1 MPRCDFAMK
10 LILRDAGFLST
21 ALARYR
27 IDYCRI
33 KYRNGKLN
41 ESKRAARQNETG
53 QIGNARPNGRQRT
66 RERAMPA
73 APAQSIE
80 HQQAAELIRGF
91 DLGRL
96 SPAFLNDPYPTYAAL
111 RERAPIHH
119 LPDGSFFLTR
129 YDDVAQVYRDTSTWS
144 SDKKIDFRPAFADS
158 LLYEH
163 HTTSLVFN
171 DPPMH
176 TRVRKL
182 LAPVFTPRALK
193 AIEPRIEDLVERL
206 PDTATRAGP
215 VDLIEDYAAAI
226 PLQLIGDLLGVPQH
240 ERGPLR
246 NWSLRLLGAL
256 EPVLNAEQFAE
267 GVKSV
272 AAFKAYL
279 TKLIADRQTQV
290 SADGKEILSILI
302 RASELAAD
310 ANANDGA
317 ERLSAL
323 ELIHNCIFL
332 LNAGHETTT
341 NLIGN
346 SVDLLLRN
354 PDAMRDLRRRPDA
367 IETAIEEFLRMES
380 SNQLGNRRALSDTM
394 LGGVA
399 MPAGT
404 YVHIGIGAAN
414 RDQAQFP
421 DPYRLDLRRP
431 PKQH

>member
-1 MPRCDFAMK
+1 MVNFAEVK
-10 LILRDAGFLST
+10 PTPT
-21 ALARYR
+21 AQGGTASDRQTPPH
-27 IDYCRI
+27 
-33 KYRNGKLN
+33 
-41 ESKRAARQNETG
+41 AARTEGGIRET
-53 QIGNARPNGRQRT
+53 T
-66 RERAMPA
+66 MPA
-73 APAQSIE
+73 AQVRRIADE
-80 HQQAAELIRGF
+80 QAAELIRGF
-91 DLGRL
+91 NLARL

-111 RERAPIHH
+111 REHAPIHR

-129 YDDVAQVYRDTSTWS
+129 YDDVAQVYRDTATWS
-144 SDKKIDFRPAFADS
+144 SDKKIDFRPNFADS

-171 DPPMH
+171 DPPVH

-193 AIEPRIEDLVERL
+193 AIEPRIEELVDRL
-206 PDTATRAGP
+206 LDNAARTGAI
-215 VDLIEDYAAAI
+215 DLIDDYAAAI

-246 NWSLRLLGAL
+246 NWSLRILGAL

-302 RASELAAD
+302 RASEFAAD

-323 ELIHNCIFL
+323 ELIHN
-332 LNAGHETTT
+332 
-341 NLIGN
+341 
-346 SVDLLLRN
+346 
-354 PDAMRDLRRRPDA
+354 
-367 IETAIEEFLRMES
+367 
-380 SNQLGNRRALSDTM
+380 
-394 LGGVA
+394 
-399 MPAGT
+399 
-404 YVHIGIGAAN
+404 
-414 RDQAQFP
+414 
-421 DPYRLDLRRP
+421 
-431 PKQH
+431 

>member
-1 MPRCDFAMK
+1 MRSNPATARDPLPQTIRDF
-10 LILRDAGFLST
+10 
-21 ALARYR
+21 
-27 IDYCRI
+27 
-33 KYRNGKLN
+33 N
-41 ESKRAARQNETG
+41 
-53 QIGNARPNGRQRT
+53 
-66 RERAMPA
+66 
-73 APAQSIE
+73 
-80 HQQAAELIRGF
+80 
-91 DLGRL
+91 LGRL
-96 SPAFLNDPYPTYAAL
+96 SKSFLNDPYPTYAAL
-111 RERAPIHH
+111 RAHAPVHR

-129 YDDVAQVYRDTSTWS
+129 YDDVAHVYRDTATWS
-144 SDKKIDFRPAFADS
+144 SDKKIDFRPNFADS

-171 DPPMH
+171 DPPVH

-193 AIEPRIEDLVERL
+193 AIEPRIEDLVDRL
-206 PDTATRAGP
+206 LDNAARVGA

-246 NWSLRLLGAL
+246 NWSLRILGAL

-272 AAFKAYL
+272 GEFKAYL

-302 RASELAAD
+302 RASEFTAD
-310 ANANDGA
+310 AGDGA

-346 SVDLLLRN
+346 SVELLLRN
-354 PDAMRDLRRRPDA
+354 PDAKAELTRHPELID
-367 IETAIEEFLRMES
+367 TAIEEFLRMES
-380 SNQLGNRRALSDTM
+380 PNQLGNRRATKDTQ
-394 LGGVA
+394 LGGIA
-399 MPAGT
+399 IPAGG
-404 YVHIGIGAAN
+404 YVHLCIAAAN
-414 RDQAQFP
+414 RDGEQFP
-421 DPYRLDLRRP
+421 DAERLDLRRSP
-431 PKQH
+431 NRHLAFGLGIHACAGMSLARMEARIAIGKLLARFQTIERAGNTVRGGRARFRGFLQFPVTVR

>member
-1 MPRCDFAMK
+1 MRSTPATA
-10 LILRDAGFLST
+10 RDPLP
-21 ALARYR
+21 
-27 IDYCRI
+27 
-33 KYRNGKLN
+33 
-41 ESKRAARQNETG
+41 
-53 QIGNARPNGRQRT
+53 QI
-66 RERAMPA
+66 
-73 APAQSIE
+73 
-80 HQQAAELIRGF
+80 IRDF

-96 SPAFLNDPYPTYAAL
+96 SRSFLNDPYPTYAAL
-111 RERAPIHH
+111 RAHAPVHR

-129 YDDVAQVYRDTSTWS
+129 YDDVAHVYRDTATWS
-144 SDKKIDFRPAFADS
+144 SDKKIDFRPNFADS

-171 DPPMH
+171 DPPVH

-193 AIEPRIEDLVERL
+193 AIEPRIEDLVDRL
-206 PDTATRAGP
+206 LDNAARTGT
-215 VDLIEDYAAAI
+215 VDLIDDYAAAI

-246 NWSLRLLGAL
+246 NWSLRILGAL
-256 EPVLNAEQFAE
+256 EPVLNAEQFSE

-272 AAFKAYL
+272 AEFKAYL

-302 RASELAAD
+302 SASEFAAD
-310 ANANDGA
+310 TNDGA

-354 PDAMRDLRRRPDA
+354 PDAKAELTRHPELID
-367 IETAIEEFLRMES
+367 TAIEEFLRMES
-380 SNQLGNRRALSDTM
+380 PNQLGNRRATKDTE

-399 MPAGT
+399 IPAGG
-404 YVHIGIGAAN
+404 YVHLCIAAAN
-414 RDQAQFP
+414 RDGEQFP
-421 DPYRLDLRRP
+421 DAERLDLRRSP
-431 PKQH
+431 NRHLAFALGIHACAGMSLARMEARIAIGKLLARFQTIERAGDTVRGGRARFRGFLHFPVAVR

>member
-1 MPRCDFAMK
+1 MRSNPATARDPLPQTIRDF
-10 LILRDAGFLST
+10 
-21 ALARYR
+21 
-27 IDYCRI
+27 
-33 KYRNGKLN
+33 N
-41 ESKRAARQNETG
+41 
-53 QIGNARPNGRQRT
+53 
-66 RERAMPA
+66 
-73 APAQSIE
+73 
-80 HQQAAELIRGF
+80 
-91 DLGRL
+91 LGRL
-96 SPAFLNDPYPTYAAL
+96 SKSFLNDPYPTYAAL
-111 RERAPIHH
+111 RAHAPVHR

-129 YDDVAQVYRDTSTWS
+129 YDDVAHVYRDTATWS
-144 SDKKIDFRPAFADS
+144 SDKKIDFRPNFADS

-171 DPPMH
+171 DPPVH

-193 AIEPRIEDLVERL
+193 AIEPRIEDLVDRL
-206 PDTATRAGP
+206 LDNAARVGA

-226 PLQLIGDLLGVPQH
+226 PLQVIGDLLGVPQH

-246 NWSLRLLGAL
+246 NWSLRILGAL

-272 AAFKAYL
+272 GEFKAYL

-302 RASELAAD
+302 RASEFTAD
-310 ANANDGA
+310 AGDGA

-346 SVDLLLRN
+346 SVELLLRN
-354 PDAMRDLRRRPDA
+354 PDAKAELTRHPELID
-367 IETAIEEFLRMES
+367 TAIEEFLRMES
-380 SNQLGNRRALSDTM
+380 PNQLGNRRATKDTQ
-394 LGGVA
+394 LGGIA
-399 MPAGT
+399 IPAGG
-404 YVHIGIGAAN
+404 YVHLCIAAAN
-414 RDQAQFP
+414 RDGEQFP
-421 DPYRLDLRRP
+421 DAERLDLRRSP
-431 PKQH
+431 NRHLAFGLGIHACAGMSLARMEARIAIGKLLARFQTIERAGNTVRGGRARFRGFLQFPVTVR

>member
-1 MPRCDFAMK
+1 MGSTPATARDPLPQTIRDF
-10 LILRDAGFLST
+10 
-21 ALARYR
+21 
-27 IDYCRI
+27 
-33 KYRNGKLN
+33 N
-41 ESKRAARQNETG
+41 
-53 QIGNARPNGRQRT
+53 
-66 RERAMPA
+66 
-73 APAQSIE
+73 
-80 HQQAAELIRGF
+80 
-91 DLGRL
+91 LGRL
-96 SPAFLNDPYPTYAAL
+96 SRTFLDDPYPTYADL
-111 RERAPIHH
+111 RAHAPVHR

-129 YDDVAQVYRDTSTWS
+129 YEDVAHVYRDTATWS
-144 SDKKIDFRPAFADS
+144 SDKKIDFRPNFADS

-171 DPPMH
+171 DPPVH

-193 AIEPRIEDLVERL
+193 AIEPRIEDLVDRL
-206 PDTATRAGP
+206 LDDAARAGT

-246 NWSLRLLGAL
+246 NWSLRILGAL

-272 AAFKAYL
+272 AEFKVYL

-302 RASELAAD
+302 RASEFAAGAD
-310 ANANDGA
+310 ANDGA

-354 PDAMRDLRRRPDA
+354 PDAKAELTQHPELID
-367 IETAIEEFLRMES
+367 TAIEEFLRMES
-380 SNQLGNRRALSDTM
+380 PNQLGNRRATKDTQ
-394 LGGVA
+394 LGGIA
-399 MPAGT
+399 IPAGG
-404 YVHIGIGAAN
+404 YVHLCIAAAN
-414 RDQAQFP
+414 RDGEQFP
-421 DPYRLDLRRP
+421 DAERLDLRRSP
-431 PKQH
+431 NRHLAFGLGKLLARFQTIERAGDTVRGGRARFRGFLHFPVTVR

>member
-1 MPRCDFAMK
+1 MGSTPATARDPLPQTIRDF
-10 LILRDAGFLST
+10 
-21 ALARYR
+21 
-27 IDYCRI
+27 
-33 KYRNGKLN
+33 N
-41 ESKRAARQNETG
+41 
-53 QIGNARPNGRQRT
+53 
-66 RERAMPA
+66 
-73 APAQSIE
+73 
-80 HQQAAELIRGF
+80 
-91 DLGRL
+91 LGRL
-96 SPAFLNDPYPTYAAL
+96 TKSFLDDPYPTYAAL
-111 RERAPIHH
+111 RAHAPVHR

-129 YDDVAQVYRDTSTWS
+129 YDDVAQVYRDTATWS
-144 SDKKIDFRPAFADS
+144 SDKKIDFRPNFADS

-171 DPPMH
+171 DPPVH

-206 PDTATRAGP
+206 LDNAARAGT

-246 NWSLRLLGAL
+246 NWSLRILGAL
-256 EPVLNAEQFAE
+256 EPVLNAEQFAQ

-272 AAFKAYL
+272 AEFKAYL

-302 RASELAAD
+302 RASEFAAD
-310 ANANDGA
+310 ANDGA
-317 ERLSAL
+317 ERLSGL

-354 PDAMRDLRRRPDA
+354 PDAKAELTQHPELID
-367 IETAIEEFLRMES
+367 TAIEEFLRMES
-380 SNQLGNRRALSDTM
+380 PNQLGNRRATKDTQ
-394 LGGVA
+394 LGGIA
-399 MPAGT
+399 IPAGG
-404 YVHIGIGAAN
+404 YVHLCIAAAN
-414 RDQAQFP
+414 RDGEQFP
-421 DPYRLDLRRP
+421 DAERLDLRRSP
-431 PKQH
+431 NRHLAFGLGIHACAGMSLARMEARIAIGKLLARFQTIERAGDAVRGGRARFRGFLRFPVTVC